1 MLYELTIIT
10 PEVATEVDIE
20 QLERVIRRYA
30 TEIGK
35 KEDDGVKRLAYSIQ
49 GHTRGHYLY
58 YELNLTQGKPQ
69 ELSSVLNI
77 NDTVLRYLL
86 VRADTRVKR

>member
-10 PEVATEVDIE
+10 PDTSSELDIE
-20 QLERVIRRYA
+20 QLTKLIKKYA
-30 TEIGK
+30 TEINNF
-35 KEDDGVKRLAYSIQ
+35 EDDGIKRLAYSIQ
-49 GHTRGHYLY
+49 GTDKGHYIY
-58 YELNLTQGKPQ
+58 YEVNLPNGKPQ

-86 VRADTRVKR
+86 VKADTRVRR